1 MPSYLITAR
10 KGQGK
15 GFTSEPGPVQF
26 LRLPETDAVYDKS
39 HVVPVKTWVAEV
51 RGLADGDLNPVS
63 ISPAGDVLIF
73 VHGYN
78 NDIAAVVDRTR
89 ALDRNLRASGWRGV
103 VVGFDWPSANSV
115 LNYIE
120 DRRDA
125 ALVAGALVA
134 RGVRLLAEGQRAGCV
149 TNVHLLGH
157 STGAYVILEA
167 FAAAEKEGA
176 LFKSD
181 WRVGQVALIGAD
193 IAADSLG
200 AGAAWSAPLMRRAMR
215 VTNYSNGADAVL
227 AVSNAKRLGVSA
239 RAGRVGL
246 PAGAQAKAVNVD
258 CTGHFQALAPAPG
271 AGMAWCHGW
280 HFDDPRFGLD
290 LALTLEGALDRHA
303 IPGRVLGPRGLELG
317 VEAARPAGMALWGIK
332 A

>member
-1 MPSYLITAR
+1 MSSYLITAR
-10 KGQGK
+10 KAQGK
-15 GFTSEPGPVQF
+15 GFAAEPGPVQF
-26 LRLPETDAVYDKS
+26 LKLPGGEAVYDRS
-39 HVVPVKTWVAEV
+39 HVVPVKDWVAEV

-89 ALDRNLRASGWRGV
+89 ALERNLGVQGWRGV

-125 ALVAGALVA
+125 AAVAGQLVA
-134 RGVRLLAEGQRAGCV
+134 RGVRLLAGGQKAGCV

-193 IAADSLG
+193 IAAESLG
-200 AGAAWSAPLMRRAMR
+200 TAWGAPLMRRAMR
-215 VTNYSNGADAVL
+215 VTNYSNGSDAVL
-227 AVSNAKRLGVSA
+227 AVSNAKRLGVSP

-246 PAGAQAKAVNVD
+246 AEGAQAKAVNVD
-258 CTGHFQALAPAPG
+258 CTDHFHGLEPAPG
-271 AGMAWCHGW
+271 LGMAWCHGW
-280 HFDDPRFGLD
+280 HFEDPRFGLD
-290 LALTLEGALDRHA
+290 LALTLEGAMDRRA
-303 IPGRVLGPRGLELG
+303 IPGRIAGPRGLELG
-317 VEAARPAGMALWGIK
+317 LGAARPAGMALWGIK